1 MPLGSNGVSQIISQ
15 SVIIVCSILKFLR
28 GSLNMANSKDSIDVK
43 RVEAAFNPVQDQD
56 LDIYGEELKKYTIV
70 DVDVHVDDT
79 LQNML
84 PYMDGHFGK
93 RLEAVLAADFMG
105 EPHNSLR
112 NMIAHVSWLG
122 AAYDKHPR
130 AKLATKEDLLERM
143 EYGIIDYSIL
153 FPSEL
158 LPIGYLPDPKW
169 AAALASAISD
179 ALDGHLF
186 NSAPTTTDMIID
198 HLAGNDYST
207 KSLKTN
213 TF

>member
-1 MPLGSNGVSQIISQ
+1 
-15 SVIIVCSILKFLR
+15 
-28 GSLNMANSKDSIDVK
+28 MANSKDNIEVK
-43 RVEAAFNPVQDQD
+43 KVEAAFNPVQDQD

-93 RLEAVLAADFMG
+93 RLEAVLEADFMG

-169 AAALASAISD
+169 AAALASAYNEYMVDPWS
-179 ALDGHLF
+179 
-186 NSAPTTTDMIID
+186 SANRKIQ
-198 HLAGNDYST
+198 
-207 KSLKTN
+207 
-213 TF
+213 